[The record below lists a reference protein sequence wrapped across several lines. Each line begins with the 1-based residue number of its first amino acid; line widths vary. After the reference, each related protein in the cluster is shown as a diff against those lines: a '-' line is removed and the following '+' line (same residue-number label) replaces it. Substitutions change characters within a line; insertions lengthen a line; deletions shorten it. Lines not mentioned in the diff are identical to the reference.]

1 LKFRTKL
8 IISFLI
14 LSGITGVSGIL
25 AIAELSFIDNST
37 KQIPLE
43 IQEITTS
50 SKLDSHAQSIRYY
63 DEVLTQSAR
72 NYAFTEDKK
81 WEERYK
87 EFEPLLDNE
96 INQALLIGDKS
107 LSDLFNKVD
116 TANKKLVELEYQSM
130 ELVNQGNAQQA
141 IIILQSKEYQNNK
154 IIYEDALRKYVKIKG
169 LEYND
174 VLFTSTEKIEDSI
187 NVVSDN
193 IFVGLNLFYIF
204 IPFMV
209 IISILI
215 SIIISKSITNPIQ
228 KLEEFSK
235 KISKGDFSKQ
245 IEITGSDEIKNLS
258 KSFNEMAID
267 LKKIIELEKE
277 LTVTNEKIKRE
288 KFTAIGELS
297 ARIAHDIRNPLSIIR
312 NTFDTMEYIKDEPEK
327 YAKSIDR
334 INRAIDR
341 ITHQLNDVMDFVR
354 TNPMKIEETSLKNML
369 DMCIENISVPDN
381 IKISYA
387 INESK
392 IFVDYNQFEVV
403 LTNLILNSIQS
414 IRDKD
419 GKISIKSTS
428 NQKNIEIEITDT
440 GPDIPDEVV
449 DKIFDPLFTT
459 KQEGTGLGLAGCRTI
474 IEQHG
479 GIIFAKNN
487 PKIFTISIPKIN

>member
-1 LKFRTKL
+1 
-8 IISFLI
+8 
-14 LSGITGVSGIL
+14 
-25 AIAELSFIDNST
+25 
-37 KQIPLE
+37 
-43 IQEITTS
+43 
-50 SKLDSHAQSIRYY
+50 
-63 DEVLTQSAR
+63 
-72 NYAFTEDKK
+72 
-81 WEERYK
+81 
-87 EFEPLLDNE
+87 
-96 INQALLIGDKS
+96 
-107 LSDLFNKVD
+107 
-116 TANKKLVELEYQSM
+116 M
-130 ELVNQGNAQQA
+130 
-141 IIILQSKEYQNNK
+141 
-154 IIYEDALRKYVKIKG
+154 
-169 LEYND
+169 
-174 VLFTSTEKIEDSI
+174 
-187 NVVSDN
+187 
-193 IFVGLNLFYIF
+193 
-204 IPFMV
+204 
-209 IISILI
+209 
-215 SIIISKSITNPIQ
+215 
-228 KLEEFSK
+228 
-235 KISKGDFSKQ
+235 
-245 IEITGSDEIKNLS
+245 
-258 KSFNEMAID
+258 
-267 LKKIIELEKE
+267 EKE

>member
-1 LKFRTKL
+1 
-8 IISFLI
+8 
-14 LSGITGVSGIL
+14 
-25 AIAELSFIDNST
+25 
-37 KQIPLE
+37 
-43 IQEITTS
+43 
-50 SKLDSHAQSIRYY
+50 
-63 DEVLTQSAR
+63 
-72 NYAFTEDKK
+72 
-81 WEERYK
+81 
-87 EFEPLLDNE
+87 
-96 INQALLIGDKS
+96 
-107 LSDLFNKVD
+107 
-116 TANKKLVELEYQSM
+116 
-130 ELVNQGNAQQA
+130 
-141 IIILQSKEYQNNK
+141 
-154 IIYEDALRKYVKIKG
+154 
-169 LEYND
+169 
-174 VLFTSTEKIEDSI
+174 
-187 NVVSDN
+187 
-193 IFVGLNLFYIF
+193 
-204 IPFMV
+204 
-209 IISILI
+209 
-215 SIIISKSITNPIQ
+215 
-228 KLEEFSK
+228 
-235 KISKGDFSKQ
+235 
-245 IEITGSDEIKNLS
+245 
-258 KSFNEMAID
+258 
-267 LKKIIELEKE
+267 LEKE